1 MLSALKGCFLSHGGA
16 HCWSF
21 SHQPLWPRQRK
32 RGLMI
37 TLKKEKKK
45 KECTGTAEQVWR
57 KGDGGLWVIAR
68 DGTDLQFVW
77 LCFAVV
83 EEEI

>member
-1 MLSALKGCFLSHGGA
+1 
-16 HCWSF
+16 
-21 SHQPLWPRQRK
+21 
-32 RGLMI
+32 MI
-37 TLKKEKKK
+37 TLKKKKK
-45 KECTGTAEQVWR
+45 KRECTGTAEQVWR

-77 LCFAVV
+77 LCFAVA